1 MHRALRQTFRS
12 AVLATAA
19 ALIAA
24 PTLMAQIPGMPLYT
38 NPRYG
43 SGVRVH
49 ADLGNSSEPSIAHQT
64 LQAGVSM
71 ALGPVGF
78 SASLGSTTE
87 NLASLNTCATHPT
100 ADCSRKKLSA
110 AALGQFRV
118 LGDGNSEVTVAIFG
132 GLATDLSMTDAVDCG
147 QYTGIAATVCNIDK
161 KNNSA
166 KRLTIPVGASVSAHI
181 PLLITSVNVWAAP
194 RYSFNTMMNC
204 PDGASC
210 GSNGGDIRFAVGA
223 DMPILGLF
231 ALRAAYDMGKVGGQS
246 ANFFGLGGSIGFG
259 GVH

>member
-1 MHRALRQTFRS
+1 MHRAIRQTLRR
-12 AVLATAA
+12 AALATVA
-19 ALIAA
+19 ALVAA
-24 PTLMAQIPGMPLYT
+24 PALMAQIPGMPLYT

-64 LQAGVSM
+64 LQAGVSL

-78 SASLGSTTE
+78 SASVGSTTE
-87 NLASLNTCATHPT
+87 NLTALNTCTTHPT

-110 AALGQFRV
+110 AALGQLRV

-132 GLATDLSMTDAVDCG
+132 GLATDLSLTDAVSCAG
-147 QYTGIAATVCNIDK
+147 YTGTAATQCAADK
-161 KNNSA
+161 RNNSA
-166 KRLTIPVGASVSAHI
+166 KRLTIPVGASVSAHV

-204 PDGASC
+204 PTGASC
-210 GSNGGDIRFAVGA
+210 GSDGGDVRFAVGA
-223 DMPILGLF
+223 DMPIFGLF